1 MEQEKSEQWQVIITT
16 PVPTWRC
23 WPFLNK
29 TECGSNVI
37 RVKVII
43 VMAQWPLFQDFSLDE
58 VLDDY
63 YGVWRNIKWTTYEKK
78 NICHDGFY
86 FGIRKKIRHSVNSH
100 QISYYHILLHL
111 FHKRKKWDSQSL
123 GDEIKDTRIYQYW
136 KRESVF
142 SSNKMLFLLPFEFTG

>member
-1 MEQEKSEQWQVIITT
+1 MAFTASVSSNSSSWSTSTLVFPVVITNLGNGYNPNDEVFTAPTAGVYVFFVNVQSYNSLSLYVDIVVNGEKSEQWQVIITT

-43 VMAQWPLFQDFSLDE
+43 VMAQWPLFQAFSLDE

-63 YGVWRNIKWTTYEKK
+63 YGVWRNITWTTYEKK
-78 NICHDGFY
+78 Y
-86 FGIRKKIRHSVNSH
+86 LPWW
-100 QISYYHILLHL
+100 LL
-111 FHKRKKWDSQSL
+111 FW
-123 GDEIKDTRIYQYW
+123 
-136 KRESVF
+136 
-142 SSNKMLFLLPFEFTG
+142 N